1 MQVRRSS
8 LLRRARHT
16 CLARDELRDPALAI
30 HHHDAVFAG
39 GLRAILRQWLFTL
52 PYPVNNIGRLY
63 VGVCGRSIGLMEIVQ
78 MSSLR
83 VSRN

>member
-16 CLARDELRDPALAI
+16 CLARDELWDPTLTI

-63 VGVCGRSIGLMEIVQ
+63 VRVCGRSISLMEIVQ